1 MARATRLIAQIEDPF
16 GQVLEEDLRVVQAP
30 TLSWVTQGNA
40 PIIRQT
46 QGLRIAL
53 DDPDGL
59 DDPSLRIRLRYQAGG
74 VIVDHGAMLIKDT
87 TRVIRPDDGWIV
99 DTVVADPLDRFAD
112 QLPDSVAFRSGSG
125 INDAW
130 AQLATLYDLQIAE
143 LAATTERIGE
153 NGLFWDI
160 ATTTGVAV
168 ATTLTG
174 QSLQT
179 PAFWVP
185 DLGIKVGTWQG
196 APDDDPPIGSV
207 VLDGF
212 TQAGTPVV
220 SRDTRIPNR
229 VVVSAPDA
237 DAPEDVQQTLTIVR
251 DLPITSP
258 FSALVTGRVIATRV
272 QVTTPLT
279 FATASEF
286 ADTTLADITRQAAYQ
301 ATVIVPP
308 DIVGNPEPFSTV
320 QLLGVWWWVVSY
332 THVLG
337 PNQHVTL
344 QLRRPALSTSWRSA
358 P

>member
-1 MARATRLIAQIEDPF
+1 MAKATRLIAQIEDAF
-16 GQVLEEDLRVVQAP
+16 GQVLVEDLKVTQAP
-30 TLSWVTQGNA
+30 TLSWVTQGSA
-40 PIIRQT
+40 PIVRQT
-46 QGLRIAL
+46 QGLRIAVTDPDQL
-53 DDPDGL
+53 DDPA
-59 DDPSLRIRLRYQAGG
+59 LRLRLRYQAGA
-74 VIVDHGAMLIKDT
+74 VIIDHGSMVIKDT

-99 DTVVADPLDRFAD
+99 DTVVADPLDLLAD
-112 QLPDSVAFRSGSG
+112 NLPDSLGLRSGSG

-130 AQLATLYDLQIAE
+130 TQLAALYDLQIDA

-168 ATTLTG
+168 ASTLTQ

-179 PAFWVP
+179 PAYWLP
-185 DLGIKVGTWQG
+185 DRGIRVGTWQG

-207 VLDGF
+207 VLDGYA
-212 TQAGTPVV
+212 QAGTPVV

-237 DAPEDVQQTLTIVR
+237 DAPEGVQRTLTIVR

-258 FSALVTGRVIATRV
+258 FSALVTGRTIATRV

-286 ADTTLADITRQAAYQ
+286 ADTTLADITRTAAYQ

-308 DIVGNPEPFSTV
+308 DIIGNPEPFSTV

-332 THVLG
+332 THQMA

-344 QLRRPALSTSWRSA
+344 QLRRPALSTRWRVQ
-358 P
+358 